1 MNQMS
6 SNIDEL
12 ALDKE
17 RLQQDL
23 DKTVIELKR
32 TKIELAM
39 SEERKGESDQC
50 YKNEIKYLIDKLLK
64 TKDKL
69 KKERMGK
76 SARHQQLLEESS

>member
-1 MNQMS
+1 
-6 SNIDEL
+6 
-12 ALDKE
+12 
-17 RLQQDL
+17 
-23 DKTVIELKR
+23 
-32 TKIELAM
+32 M

-76 SARHQQLLEESS
+76 SARHQQLIEESS